1 MKAPLAALVA
11 STALVAASPAQTP
24 AALAVDASCP
34 SYAATHT
41 LVRNDV
47 LAVMDACEQNLPK
60 AEATLKQAEADL
72 QALKAAFDTLQAQ
85 KRLLTDHVD
94 RLEAT
99 LKWQRDVCSGT
110 PHDVE
115 NAIEDAWEWAD
126 APLAFTAGAG
136 MCIGVAWGL
145 RQAQR

>member
-11 STALVAASPAQTP
+11 STALVAASPAKTP

-47 LAVMDACEQNLPK
+47 LAGMDACEQNLPK
-60 AEATLKQAEADL
+60 AEAALKQAEADL
-72 QALKAAFDTLQAQ
+72 QTLKASFDTLQAQ
-85 KRLLTDHVD
+85 KQLLSDHVT
-94 RLEAT
+94 RLETT
-99 LKWQRDVCSGT
+99 LKWQRDVCAGT
-110 PHDVE
+110 PHDVG

-145 RQAQR
+145 RQVQQ